1 MIYNVGGGYYLEFS
15 HWLRMTTIRKGTSF
29 VLFVMFII
37 KVIVLDL
44 FAEIHKICV
53 AKFSLYFEISI
64 DSRFPESY

>member
-1 MIYNVGGGYYLEFS
+1 M
-15 HWLRMTTIRKGTSF
+15 
-29 VLFVMFII
+29 

-64 DSRFPESY
+64 DSRFPESYWVEVLLKMNRSLWFFVYISGTFWYFRKTTG